1 LETCKHMKKIYIS
14 GKITGIEETAPQLFK
29 DAEDFLKAKGSE
41 VVNPMT
47 INHDHDKSWLN
58 YMKTDI
64 VALMECDSIF
74 MLENWE
80 ESKGACI
87 EHSLA
92 IKLGYDIMS

>member
-1 LETCKHMKKIYIS
+1 MKIYIR

-29 DAEDFLKAKGSE
+29 AAEEFLKAKGYE

-64 VALMECDSIF
+64 IALMECDAIF

-80 ESKGACI
+80 ESKGALI
-87 EHSLA
+87 ENFNA
-92 IKLGYDIMS
+92 IALGYDIIYQKKKT

>member
-1 LETCKHMKKIYIS
+1 
-14 GKITGIEETAPQLFK
+14 
-29 DAEDFLKAKGSE
+29 
-41 VVNPMT
+41 MT

-64 VALMECDSIF
+64 IALMECDAIF
-74 MLENWE
+74 LLENWE

-92 IKLGYDIMS
+92 IKLGYEVIS